1 MEQKDFESRSPLNSG
16 NFSKNNNIAGG
27 LILVLIGIVIL
38 IKNLPGMAVYFPE
51 WLLTWPVL
59 LIVIGIFVGV
69 KHNFRGAGWLVLMLI
84 GSYFLLLHNNLISF
98 DLRPYALPIALILI
112 GISVMTKRNRR
123 CRVRA
128 RHRWHERWQEQH
140 AAGRGPAFKNTPE
153 FITPDP
159 AMEGNPED
167 YVNVNSVFGSVN
179 KMILS
184 KNFKGGKINCLFG
197 GSEVNLAQ
205 ADFEGKV
212 VLNVSISFG
221 GAEITIPSNWNV
233 QNEVSVIL
241 GGLDD
246 KRRIVPG
253 GEAVKTLVL
262 QGSVLCGG
270 IEIRS

>member
-1 MEQKDFESRSPLNSG
+1 MEQKDFERRSPLNPG
-16 NFSKNNNIAGG
+16 NFPKNNNIAGG
-27 LILVLIGIVIL
+27 LVLVLIGIVIL
-38 IKNLPGMAVYFPE
+38 IKNLPGMAVYFPD

-59 LIVIGIFVGV
+59 LIVIGVFVGV
-69 KHNFRGAGWLVLMLI
+69 KHNFRGAGWLILMLI
-84 GSYFLLLHNNLISF
+84 GGYFLLLHNNLISF

-112 GISVMTKRNRR
+112 GISVMIKRNRR
-123 CRVRA
+123 CRVRS
-128 RHRWHERWQEQH
+128 RHHWHEH
-140 AAGRGPAFKNTPE
+140 NAARRAAAFKSTPE

-159 AMEGNPED
+159 VMEGNPED

-184 KNFKGGKINCLFG
+184 KNFRGGKINCLFG
-197 GSEVNLAQ
+197 GSEVNLTQ

-246 KRRIVPG
+246 KRRIVPS

>member
-1 MEQKDFESRSPLNSG
+1 MEQKDFERRSPLNSG
-16 NFSKNNNIAGG
+16 NFPKNNNIAGG
-27 LILVLIGIVIL
+27 LVLVLIGIVIL

-51 WLLTWPVL
+51 WLLTSPVL
-59 LIVIGIFVGV
+59 LMVIGIFVGV
-69 KHNFRGAGWLVLMLI
+69 KHNFRGAGWLVLILI
-84 GSYFLLLHNNLISF
+84 GGYFLLLHNNLISF

-112 GISVMTKRNRR
+112 GISVMIKRNRR
-123 CRVRA
+123 CRVRG
-128 RHRWHERWQEQH
+128 RHHHWHEHH
-140 AAGRGPAFKNTPE
+140 AARRAAAFKSMQEFTPA
-153 FITPDP
+153 DP
-159 AMEGNPED
+159 VMEGNPED

-179 KMILS
+179 KMTIS

-205 ADFEGKV
+205 ADFEGRV

-221 GAEITIPSNWNV
+221 GAEITIPANWNV

-246 KRRIVPG
+246 KRRIIPG
-253 GEAVKTLVL
+253 GEPVKTLVL